1 MHIAEIQS
9 LPERSL
15 SATLKKRWLFFFKSD
30 LNTPKF
36 KMINTSSLTLFSDI
50 INFIKHS
57 NSRDTNLIKH
67 QLSIVDSIEAHLP
80 AHVFNRDTFIW
91 LHRLIPNRYNER
103 VNPLILALHHR
114 LCKHYGIVSMTSAIS
129 DPILL

>member
-1 MHIAEIQS
+1 MAEIQS

-30 LNTPKF
+30 LNAPKF

-50 INFIKHS
+50 INLIKHG
-57 NSRDTNLIKH
+57 NSRDTDLIKH
-67 QLSIVDSIEAHLP
+67 QLSIVDPIEAHLP
-80 AHVFNRDTFIW
+80 AHVFNSDTFIC
-91 LHRLIPNRYNER
+91 LHPLVPYWHYER
-103 VNPLILALHHR
+103 VNSLIFPFHQC
-114 LCKHYGIVSMTSAIS
+114 LCKHYGIVSMTSPVC